1 MKKKIIDVL
10 KIVLFFGVG
19 FTILYLVYQNQNS
32 AYQEQCALDGIPA
45 DQCSLVDKVWQDLKS
60 VKVGWL
66 LIVMLC
72 FNISNVS
79 RAMRWKMMLES
90 MGYKIKLHNAFFT
103 IMLSYFAN
111 LGLPRVG
118 EVLRATTFSQYEKI
132 RVDKLMGTI
141 VLDRL
146 LDLLSVGLIVVAA
159 IALQY
164 DILWGFISE
173 QLGERSFNS
182 SALIFIAVIGF
193 VLLLLGYVFRNWL
206 GQIKIVQRIRQL
218 LLGFVSGLSSVRGI
232 KKPLPFIFHS
242 AVIWGM
248 YFLMTYLCFFAF
260 EPTSS
265 LGPMAG
271 LIVFVFGT
279 FGVIVPS
286 PGGMGTFHA
295 LAVIG
300 LSLYGVKGDD
310 AFSFANILFF
320 SVQIGCSIL
329 LGIIA
334 LIALPILNRGYVPDH
349 SQVIKS

>member
-32 AYQEQCALDGIPA
+32 AFQEQCALDGIPA
-45 DQCSLVDKVWQDLKS
+45 DECSLVDKVWQDFKS
-60 VKVGWL
+60 VEVGWL
-66 LIVMLC
+66 LVVMLC
-72 FNISNVS
+72 FNISNIS

-90 MGYKIKLHNAFFT
+90 MGHKIKLHNAFFT
-103 IMLSYFAN
+103 IMLSYFTN

-118 EVLRATTFSQYEKI
+118 EVIRATTFSQYEKI

-146 LDLLSVGLIVVAA
+146 LDLLSVGLIVLAA

-173 QLGERSFNS
+173 NLGEKTFNT
-182 SALIFIAVIGF
+182 SALITVAIVCL
-193 VLLLLGYVFRNWL
+193 VLLIAGFIFRHRL
-206 GQIKIVQRIRQL
+206 VQIKIVQRIRQL

-232 KKPLPFIFHS
+232 KKPIPFIFHS
-242 AVIWGM
+242 IVIWGM

-279 FGVIVPS
+279 FGVIIPS

-300 LSLYGVKGDD
+300 LSLYGIQGDD

-320 SVQIGCSIL
+320 TVQIGCSIL

-349 SQVIKS
+349 SQTEKI

>member
-1 MKKKIIDVL
+1 MKKKIIDIL

-32 AYQEQCALDGIPA
+32 AFQEQCALDGIPA
-45 DQCSLVDKVWQDLKS
+45 DQCSLADKVWQDFKS

-66 LIVMLC
+66 LVVMLC
-72 FNISNVS
+72 FNISNIS

-90 MGYKIKLHNAFFT
+90 MGHKIKLHNAFFT

-118 EVLRATTFSQYEKI
+118 EVIRATTFSQYEKI

-146 LDLLSVGLIVVAA
+146 LDLLSVGFIVLAA

-173 QLGERSFNS
+173 KLGEKSFNT
-182 SALIFIAVIGF
+182 SALTLVAIVGLAILIAGFI
-193 VLLLLGYVFRNWL
+193 FRNQL
-206 GQIKIVQRIRQL
+206 LKLKIVQRIRQL

-242 AVIWGM
+242 VVIWGM

-295 LAVIG
+295 LAVVG
-300 LSLYGVKGDD
+300 LSLYGIQGDD

-334 LIALPILNRGYVPDH
+334 LIALPVLNRAYVPDH
-349 SQVIKS
+349 SQVEKK